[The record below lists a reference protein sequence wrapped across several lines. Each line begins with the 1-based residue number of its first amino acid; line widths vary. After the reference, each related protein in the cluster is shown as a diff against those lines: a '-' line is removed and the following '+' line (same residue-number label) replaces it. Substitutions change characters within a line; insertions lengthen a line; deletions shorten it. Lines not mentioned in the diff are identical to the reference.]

1 MCHKMNYTN
10 SKSEFRVKK
19 LNAEAKIPQRATTGS
34 AGYDLCACITE
45 PVTIEAGERY
55 VFPTGIALA
64 LPENTAGM
72 IYTRS
77 GLGIKHGIHV
87 TNGVGVIDWDYRG
100 EVKVGLH
107 NLSHEP
113 YTVNPGDRIAQLILT
128 PVLTPE
134 VTEAQELDDTD
145 RGTGGFGS
153 TGKN

>member
-1 MCHKMNYTN
+1 MKYTN
-10 SKSEFRVKK
+10 CKTDFRVKK
-19 LNAEAKIPQRATTGS
+19 LCPEAVLPRRATEGS
-34 AGYDLCACITE
+34 AGYDLCACIDE
-45 PVTIEAGERY
+45 AVTIAPGERR
-55 VFPTGIALA
+55 VFSTGIAVA
-64 LPENTAGM
+64 LPENVAGM

-107 NLSHEP
+107 NLSAEA

-134 VTEAQELDDTD
+134 LSEVFELDETG
-145 RGTGGFGS
+145 RGEGGFGS
-153 TGKN
+153 TGKK